1 LHGGVD
7 VYAAHASVRIDAEFG
22 GKGRFRM
29 KTSYP
34 LEFWTDT
41 NHRELGLTIDEIR
54 EQIDALDDELLK
66 IFNRRAAL
74 ALAIGEIKKTEG
86 RAVYDPNRE
95 QNIFDRMQASNPG
108 PLDNGAI
115 VRLYE
120 RVIDETRRLERIR
133 TKGE

>member
-1 LHGGVD
+1 
-7 VYAAHASVRIDAEFG
+7 
-22 GKGRFRM
+22 M
-29 KTSYP
+29 
-34 LEFWTDT
+34 
-41 NHRELGLTIDEIR
+41 TIDEIR
-54 EQIDALDDELLK
+54 EEIDALDDELLQ

-86 RAVYDPNRE
+86 RAVYDPRRE
-95 QNIFDRMQASNPG
+95 QMIFERMQATNPG